1 MDFLV
6 SQQRIDCQLTPTT
19 IITVNLVIVSKY
31 RSLYGDSF
39 RTIQAFSTEAEEKL
53 SGEKWFDVYQHYWGA
68 PDYADQFTSAAC
80 TGTGSYATVE
90 PVVRAEAC
98 TKGAQ

>member
-1 MDFLV
+1 M
-6 SQQRIDCQLTPTT
+6 
-19 IITVNLVIVSKY
+19 
-31 RSLYGDSF
+31 
-39 RTIQAFSTEAEEKL
+39 
-53 SGEKWFDVYQHYWGA
+53 SGEKWFELYQHYWGA